1 MRSSRLKSVV
11 LLDVVRH
18 CLCRRKCCLLCGS
31 RPRREDGSNGE
42 AVVAN
47 VAATA
52 ASVGDI
58 LLATTPFKWQT
69 DDDEVE
75 NGANA
80 SIVDVVSV
88 RSNSRK
94 GRTRMP
100 KTHDSVEFLAIVI
113 VIFMDFVVLV
123 IDGCA
128 LPPRTDGFDNS
139 LFCFACPS

>member
-1 MRSSRLKSVV
+1 MV

-80 SIVDVVSV
+80 SIVDVV

-94 GRTRMP
+94 GSTRMP

-113 VIFMDFVVLV
+113 VIFMDFVFCGYVSY
-123 IDGCA
+123 GWMRSWQCW
-128 LPPRTDGFDNS
+128 TDGFDDG